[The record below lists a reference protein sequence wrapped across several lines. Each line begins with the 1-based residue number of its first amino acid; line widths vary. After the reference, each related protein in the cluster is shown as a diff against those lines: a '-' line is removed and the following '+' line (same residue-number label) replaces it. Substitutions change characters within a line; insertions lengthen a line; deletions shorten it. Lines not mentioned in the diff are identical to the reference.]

1 MPNSLFYVNPPPKLP
16 LQQISVHK
24 VPSNQYE
31 YYVEQDAN
39 VSIYFTPEHA
49 YIDTSYASPP
59 AGGKFYIPALS
70 MYYDF
75 SWDKRRELKIDL
87 QADFTRAGLGG
98 FRVGLIHPA
107 FITSVGIDVDGTNV
121 YFYQANAQ
129 GRAHTIIETLPEGEQ
144 ISLTRR
150 FHIKHYPGS
159 RDELWIDDTYAYNL
173 TQRLPTGASEANA
186 IFYAEAWSDG
196 YEPDAGYV
204 TLYIRYF
211 EFYQER

>member
-24 VPSNQYE
+24 VPSNSYE
-31 YYVEQDAN
+31 YYVEQGPG

-49 YIDTSYASPP
+49 YIDTSTGSAPTQ
-59 AGGKFYIPALS
+59 GRFYLPALS

-75 SWDKRRELKIDL
+75 SWDKRRELKIDM
-87 QADFTRAGLGG
+87 QASFTNCGLGG
-98 FRVGLIHPA
+98 FRVGLVHPA
-107 FITSVGIDVDGTNV
+107 FLTSVAVDVDGVNV
-121 YFYQANAQ
+121 YFYQANSQ
-129 GRAHTIIETLPEGEQ
+129 GRAQHLIDTLPEGQ
-144 ISLTRR
+144 PASWIHRL
-150 FHIKHYPGS
+150 HIKHYPNS
-159 RDELWIDDTYAYNL
+159 RDELWIDHTYACNL
-173 TQRLPTGASEANA
+173 TDCLPSGPSEANA

>member
-24 VPSNQYE
+24 VPSNSYE
-31 YYVEQDAN
+31 YYVEQDTN
-39 VSIYFTPEHA
+39 VLIHFTPEHA
-49 YIDTSYASPP
+49 CIDTTYATPQSRG
-59 AGGKFYIPALS
+59 AFYLPALS

-87 QADFTRAGLGG
+87 QADFTSAGLGG

-107 FITSVGIDVDGTNV
+107 FIKSIGIDVHGRRV
-121 YFYQANAQ
+121 YFYHANAQ
-129 GRAHTIIETLPEGEQ
+129 GRAHIQIDTLQDGQETSWIHRL
-144 ISLTRR
+144 
-150 FHIKHYPGS
+150 HIKHYPHS
-159 RDELWIDDTYAYNL
+159 RDELWIDDTYAYSL
-173 TQRLPTGASEANA
+173 TQRLPTGPSEANGL
-186 IFYAEAWSDG
+186 FYAEAWSDANDQA
-196 YEPDAGYV
+196 EGYV

>member
-1 MPNSLFYVNPPPKLP
+1 MANSLFYVNPPPKLP

-31 YYVEQDAN
+31 YYVEQDPG

-49 YIDTSYASPP
+49 YIDTTYATPP
-59 AGGKFYIPALS
+59 AGGKFYLPAVS

-87 QADFTRAGLGG
+87 QAEFTNAGLGG
-98 FRVGLIHPA
+98 FRVGIIHPA
-107 FITSVGIDVDGTNV
+107 FITCVGVDVQGTEV
-121 YFYQANAQ
+121 YFYQANQQ
-129 GRAHTIIETLPEGEQ
+129 GRAQQLIDTLPERQGTSW
-144 ISLTRR
+144 IHRL
-150 FHIKHYPGS
+150 HIKHFPNS
-159 RDELWIDDTYAYNL
+159 RDELWIDDTSAYNL
-173 TQRLPTGASEANA
+173 TDRLPTGAAEANA

-196 YEPDAGYV
+196 SEPDAGYV